1 MGVVNEFSK
10 NIKNYINKDETRDY
24 QNILNSINNIG
35 NIIFDELE
43 QKNRIIRKN
52 EKYKEYKVI
61 IQLNK
66 LGFYSISKENKKDT
80 KLLKII
86 KIKQNEIKKLDN
98 NIKKLKNIESKFI
111 MKIEDYFLSDF
122 DDNHYACLLMNNCP
136 LDNLDYIFKESKDEF
151 KIIQI
156 YRIFIQ
162 IIIGL
167 YYLKSNKINLNNI
180 NLSNIYINDK
190 KYIYIDGAG
199 MLLSHNKDSDSS
211 NNDQDINFKKILGTK
226 KKEMF
231 YIGCIFY
238 ELLFSKKVN
247 EENIKQIVK
256 EKNYKKITKYE
267 HINQILEKLL
277 CPQKER
283 YLFSEFFSS
292 DTYFDILKKI
302 LLYEIQEGNLNCK

>member
-1 MGVVNEFSK
+1 MGVVNEFGK
-10 NIKNYINKDETRDY
+10 KMKNYINNNET
-24 QNILNSINNIG
+24 QNILNSINNIE
-35 NIIFDELE
+35 NIIFDEYE
-43 QKNRIIRKN
+43 NKNRIIRKN

-61 IQLNK
+61 MQLNT
-66 LGFYSISKENKKDT
+66 LGFYSISDKNKQDT

-86 KIKQNEIKKLDN
+86 KIKQNEIEEFDI
-98 NIKKLKNIESKFI
+98 NIKKLQNIESKFI
-111 MKIEDYFLSDF
+111 MKIEDYFLSEIDG
-122 DDNHYACLLMNNCP
+122 NHYACLLMNN
-136 LDNLDYIFKESKDEF
+136 LDFDNLDYKFKESKDEL
-151 KIIQI
+151 KLIQI
-156 YRIFIQ
+156 YKIFIQ

-180 NLSNIYINDK
+180 NISNIYINDK

-199 MLLSHNKDSDSS
+199 MILSHNKDSDSY
-211 NNDQDINFKKILGTK
+211 NNDQDINFKKILGNK

-247 EENIKQIVK
+247 EKNIEQIVK

-267 HINQILEKLL
+267 YINQILEKLL

-283 YLFSEFFSS
+283 YLFWEFFSS
-292 DTYFDILKKI
+292 DTYFDILKKV